1 MHTQYMAECHAIRAF
16 LYFDVVRQFGNIPL
30 LTKPT
35 DENIPQADPADVYK
49 LIFDD
54 LKFAIENIPANA
66 YPKAESE
73 TNDGKI
79 TKYACEAILA
89 RAYLYYTGYYGQE
102 PEGVTKADALAAVED
117 IISSGQYAL
126 IPEYRRLWP
135 AACAQKA
142 EVGDM
147 TTLYGDYARSEERR
161 VGKECRSRWSPY
173 H

>member
-54 LKFAIENIPANA
+54 SSLPSKIFRQTLIPKLNRKQTMARLPNMLA
-66 YPKAESE
+66 R
-73 TNDGKI
+73 
-79 TKYACEAILA
+79 AILA

-117 IISSGQYAL
+117 IISS
-126 IPEYRRLWP
+126 
-135 AACAQKA
+135 
-142 EVGDM
+142 VN
-147 TTLYGDYARSEERR
+147 TL
-161 VGKECRSRWSPY
+161 
-173 H
+173 